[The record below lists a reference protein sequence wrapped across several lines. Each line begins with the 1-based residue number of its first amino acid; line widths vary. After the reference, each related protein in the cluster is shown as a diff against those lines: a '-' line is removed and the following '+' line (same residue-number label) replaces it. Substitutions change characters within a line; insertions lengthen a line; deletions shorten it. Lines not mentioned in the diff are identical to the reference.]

1 MAADLT
7 DLVGAAPKVE
17 RLVTGIGAPHQNAG
31 EQFTEG
37 PVFSRLGY
45 LLFCDIPGMRIMKL
59 ERGQLSV
66 FRKNKASATGLTFD
80 HQGRLLVCET
90 GRVTRTEK
98 SGAITVLADSYQG
111 KKLNIPN
118 DLVYAI
124 DGSIYFSDL
133 RHRNAVADPEHT
145 DFSALY
151 QLTRQGELRIA
162 SRDCE
167 RPNGVALSP
176 NQLKL
181 YLADSGRRNVWVY
194 DILGDGSL
202 KNGRVLADMSNGG
215 RGVPDGLK
223 TDEGGNV
230 WVTGPGGIWVFN
242 AQGKHLGTVPVPE
255 NPSNCCWGN
264 RFRDLYVTAR
274 VSVYKIATKVNGTRT
289 Y

>member
-7 DLVGAAPKVE
+7 ELLGPDPKVE
-17 RLVTGIGAPHQNAG
+17 RLLTGIGAPHVNKG
-31 EQFTEG
+31 EQFAEG
-37 PVFSRLGY
+37 PVFSRRGY

-59 ERGQLSV
+59 EQGQLSV
-66 FRKNKASATGLTFD
+66 FRENKASATGLTFD

-98 SGAITVLADSYQG
+98 NGAITVLADSYQG

-118 DLVYAI
+118 DLVYAV

-151 QLTRQGELRIA
+151 QLTRKGELRVA

-167 RPNGVALSP
+167 RPNGVALAP
-176 NQLKL
+176 NQQKL
-181 YLADSGRRNVWVY
+181 YLADSSRRNAWVY
-194 DILGDGSL
+194 DIAADGSL
-202 KNGRVLADMSNGG
+202 KNGRVFADMSNGG

-230 WVTGPGGIWVFN
+230 WVAGPGGVWVFN
-242 AQGKHLGTVPVPE
+242 AQGQHLGTVPLPE
-255 NPSNCCWGN
+255 GPSNCCWGEQ
-264 RFRDLYVTAR
+264 FRDLYVTAR
-274 VSVYKIATKVNGTRT
+274 VSLYRITTKVNGVRT